1 MDGAWWW
8 SSPPP
13 EIHPRSKRISRSG
26 GWRRR
31 SQKMWIGKS
40 LLICCQL
47 VHLRS
52 LHIHRPNLKSLRKIE
67 KINCAVSRPPP
78 HWSSSA
84 APPPHHIL
92 LYYTLARDLSPQSL
106 TQSFLLSLWS
116 NRHQTWWIH
125 YVDILTDRSI
135 YWATAADDRWTSEWG
150 DLICRQKVCR
160 YFLLPSSL

>member
-1 MDGAWWW
+1 MDDGAWWW

-13 EIHPRSKRISRSG
+13 EIHPRSQRISRSG
-26 GWRRR
+26 GWRR

-84 APPPHHIL
+84 AATNSSSSAATTSYSTL
-92 LYYTLARDLSPQSL
+92 LYLGPRSL
-106 TQSFLLSLWS
+106 TSVCSPIFSIESLIESPS
-116 NRHQTWWIH
+116 NL
-125 YVDILTDRSI
+125 VDSLCRYIDRSI
-135 YWATAADDRWTSEWG
+135 
-150 DLICRQKVCR
+150 DLLGYCCCWWPLNLWMGRFDLQTKGV
-160 YFLLPSSL
+160 